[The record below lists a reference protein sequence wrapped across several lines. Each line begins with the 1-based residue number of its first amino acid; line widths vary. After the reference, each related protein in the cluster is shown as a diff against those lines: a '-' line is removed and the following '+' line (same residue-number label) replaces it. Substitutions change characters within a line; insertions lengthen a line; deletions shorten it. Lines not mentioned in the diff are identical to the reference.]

1 MAFMN
6 AKKRNKRIIIVFVIL
21 ISVGL
26 LGTTIPMGFSYIGDY
41 VNNNGGSSGAVS
53 GSVEDRA
60 VQDYAAGVGFLEQ
73 GDVDAANKKFASAIK
88 GFEEVLEGEPQNL
101 PVIGDLATTYFYS
114 GNVDKAVY
122 LAKKALEIEPKYST
136 VRINYARYLF
146 YGKNDADEAINQLN
160 QIEEGD
166 INYEAAQQ
174 FIQEIESA
182 NKALPPIPQ
191 NNQQQP
197 EIPEGKK

>member
-6 AKKRNKRIIIVFVIL
+6 ARKRNKRIIIIFVVL

-41 VNNNGGSSGAVS
+41 LGSSNQGTAGLS
-53 GSVEDRA
+53 GSTEDRA
-60 VQDYAAGVGFLEQ
+60 VQDYIEGVNLMEQQKPDAAG
-73 GDVDAANKKFASAIK
+73 KKFASAIK
-88 GFEEVLEGEPQNL
+88 GFEKVLESDPGNL
-101 PVIGDLATTYFYS
+101 PVLGDLATTYFYS

-122 LAKKALEIEPKYST
+122 FAEKALEIEPKYTT
-136 VRINYARYLF
+136 VRLNYARYLF
-146 YGKNDADEAINQLN
+146 YGKNDADNAIKQLE

-166 INYEAAQQ
+166 TYYQDAQRLK
-174 FIQEIESA
+174 QEIESA
-182 NKALPPIPQ
+182 NTQPPLPQGNQPQ
-191 NNQQQP
+191 L